1 MCYVTVCQLSNA
13 NIRPRVFFGAQL
25 ELSSRMNIF
34 ACTYTTSEREGSV
47 PFMEV
52 VSIGTTAPTYLLR
65 EILTEK
71 LQCLVHKGVTIEVL
85 ETRGRSVNSI
95 SVMVDVAPES
105 SFSFSE
111 LKDLGRQCTSAALAD
126 FLVEDWCQRKLAE
139 IIQRDFGYFSAE
151 ERHKIELVTERLLQ
165 SGGLRWAKLRDTIEE
180 FLSHNRHFNAD
191 GFLRFRMR
199 HLLPELGETV
209 SEAVD
214 EFLVAKEYTEFIRL
228 LRYFV
233 DIQQPKLPL
242 VHLVLTAA
250 GRCNIFGV
258 DGQPVRHEYL
268 EGFARKDDCETEVSY
283 EDLLISALIT
293 LAPARLILHGADL
306 PRGHELKD
314 TIRNIF
320 DGRLTEC
327 DLCEL
332 CRRERLSPSQEA
344 VKP

>member
-1 MCYVTVCQLSNA
+1 
-13 NIRPRVFFGAQL
+13 
-25 ELSSRMNIF
+25 
-34 ACTYTTSEREGSV
+34 
-47 PFMEV
+47 MEV

-65 EILTEK
+65 ERLAQK
-71 LQCLVHKGVTIEVL
+71 LQCLVDEGVTVEVL

-111 LKDLGRQCTSAALAD
+111 LNHLGRQCTSAALAD

-165 SGGLRWAKLRDTIEE
+165 TGGLRWTKLRDTIEE
-180 FLSHNRHFNAD
+180 FLAHNRHINAD

-242 VHLVLTAA
+242 VHLVLTAE

-258 DGQPVRHEYL
+258 DGEPVRHQYL
-268 EGFARKDDCETEVSY
+268 DGFSGDGDCESDVSY

-293 LAPARLILHGADL
+293 LAPARLILHGKNIQ
-306 PRGHELKD
+306 RGNELGD

-327 DLCEL
+327 DVCEL
-332 CRRERLSPSQEA
+332 CRRTRSSATQEA
-344 VKP
+344 AKP

>member
-1 MCYVTVCQLSNA
+1 MSGLQAVSRYV
-13 NIRPRVFFGAQL
+13 PRRVDDTWRFWRTQM

-71 LQCLVHKGVTIEVL
+71 LQCLVDEGVTVEVL

-95 SVMVDVAPES
+95 SVMVDIASES

-111 LKDLGRQCTSAALAD
+111 LNHLGRQCTSAALAD

-165 SGGLRWAKLRDTIEE
+165 TGGLRWAKLRD
-180 FLSHNRHFNAD
+180 
-191 GFLRFRMR
+191 GF
-199 HLLPELGETV
+199 
-209 SEAVD
+209 D
-214 EFLVAKEYTEFIRL
+214 EFLVAKLYTEHIRL

-242 VHLVLTAA
+242 VHLVLTSR

-258 DGQPVRHEYL
+258 DGEPVRHEYL
-268 EGFARKDDCETEVSY
+268 EGFAGEDDCETEVSY

-306 PRGHELKD
+306 QKGHELKD

-327 DLCEL
+327 DRCEL
-332 CRRERLSPSQEA
+332 CRRERLSPTQEA

>member
-1 MCYVTVCQLSNA
+1 
-13 NIRPRVFFGAQL
+13 
-25 ELSSRMNIF
+25 
-34 ACTYTTSEREGSV
+34 
-47 PFMEV
+47 MEV

-65 EILTEK
+65 EILTQK
-71 LQCLVHKGVTIEVL
+71 LQCLVDEGVTVEVL

-111 LKDLGRQCTSAALAD
+111 LNHLGRQCTSAALAD

-165 SGGLRWAKLRDTIEE
+165 TGGLRWSKLKDTIEE
-180 FLSHNRHFNAD
+180 FLAYNRHINAD
-191 GFLRFRMR
+191 GFLRFRMQHR
-199 HLLPELGETV
+199 LPELVETV

-242 VHLVLTAA
+242 VHLVLTSE
-250 GRCNIFGV
+250 GRYSVCGA
-258 DGQPVRHEYL
+258 DGESVKHESF
-268 EGFARKDDCETEVSY
+268 ERFSREEECESDVTY

-293 LAPARLILHGADL
+293 LSPARLILHAKCLQGG
-306 PRGHELKD
+306 RELKD

-320 DGRLTEC
+320 EGRLIEC
-327 DLCEL
+327 DLCEM
-332 CRRERLSPSQEA
+332 CNSVRPTQGA
-344 VKP
+344 VEP